1 GLQRKDLH
9 LLEHGVETGIIR
21 QLPSG
26 EYIEETRPV
35 DEEARAVLESRHPAP
50 SLPAGATVAALE
62 EAPVPPAA
70 MRGGM
75 GRVREGLNAVL
86 TESVPMDGHG
96 GGYGGHGNGH
106 GNGHGDGNGHAEHAA
121 ISPGGDLAPG
131 DEEADGHAGS

>member
-1 GLQRKDLH
+1 
-9 LLEHGVETGIIR
+9 V
-21 QLPSG
+21 
-26 EYIEETRPV
+26 TRPV
-35 DEEARAVLESRHPAP
+35 DEDARAVLESRHPAP

-75 GRVREGLNAVL
+75 GRVRERLNAVL

-96 GGYGGHGNGH
+96 GYGEHGNGH
-106 GNGHGDGNGHAEHAA
+106 GNGHAEHAA

-131 DEEADGHAGS
+131 DEETSGHTGS